1 MASTHPSNCISSVV
15 HSSCLVQTALKKG
28 GNTQS
33 KDKKLHNSDKK
44 LHNSGRLM
52 DAEKR
57 VIASTSLQDVFIKQ
71 ALEAETHETEKQDL
85 ERRKVEALER
95 WVQLQQERQ
104 HVEPNDR
111 LSFTKDEL
119 DQYVAHRKEGL
130 AEKSLDWVNRASHAL
145 WNCTKGEISHTSI
158 GAFTRV

>member
-1 MASTHPSNCISSVV
+1 
-15 HSSCLVQTALKKG
+15 
-28 GNTQS
+28 
-33 KDKKLHNSDKK
+33 
-44 LHNSGRLM
+44 M

-95 WVQLQQERQ
+95 RVQLQQERQ

-130 AEKSLDWVNRASHAL
+130 AEKSLDWEIEPHMHCGIVPKEKSATRALELLQESKARA
-145 WNCTKGEISHTSI
+145 G
-158 GAFTRV
+158 F